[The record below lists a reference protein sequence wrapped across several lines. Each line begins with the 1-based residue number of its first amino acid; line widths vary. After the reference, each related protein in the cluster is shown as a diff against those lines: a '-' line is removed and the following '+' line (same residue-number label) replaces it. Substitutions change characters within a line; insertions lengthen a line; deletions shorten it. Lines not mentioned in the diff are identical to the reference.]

1 MTNRRCRVQFNT
13 GRMYAAEGQVI
24 VAETAPDGIRFN
36 DTTRDIQ
43 GLIPTLN
50 TRIDSPSHLADVVT
64 AAYDNGIYGYCSVLD
79 APTRDAAELVRS
91 WRS

>member
-1 MTNRRCRVQFNT
+1 
-13 GRMYAAEGQVI
+13 MYAAEGQVI

-50 TRIDSPSHLADVVT
+50 TRIDSPSHLADVVM